1 MTQGRRARGALSLVA
16 LAGAAAAVLTLRQ
29 ATPSCFLTPS
39 SSLAAGWPAE
49 AVAVPRGEAL
59 PRTQMQAK
67 KKNTDRTRIQG
78 GGRQPVRVNRSPVLG
93 YSITTENAN
102 GMVTEQ
108 AGSVLRRMYDMAEM
122 DFNKMAGMRD
132 RYWRPG
138 YRKSKW
144 VADYNM
150 RSGRKK
156 KEAKLRRQY
165 ETDWQEWMS
174 TVGRQRGLTDPVL
187 FNGPPLKLSE
197 EDDAATDPK
206 VFSKKIPSENEL
218 ATEMKLP
225 RGKDLLPEDVQP
237 GKFNCDGEDS
247 IFKIWK
253 RPLHKHPYDIGKRG
267 KIGPVVRGIVL

>member
-1 MTQGRRARGALSLVA
+1 MGTHPRVICLDLKVTFKSSNLLGAGPFFPDLTFENLSVALNRGAHRPKHGLLRGLRWKSRGPAIATLEAQARSLGSP
-16 LAGAAAAVLTLRQ
+16 LASTPQVL
-29 ATPSCFLTPS
+29 A
-39 SSLAAGWPAE
+39 
-49 AVAVPRGEAL
+49 
-59 PRTQMQAK
+59 
-67 KKNTDRTRIQG
+67 
-78 GGRQPVRVNRSPVLG
+78 
-93 YSITTENAN
+93 YSITEENN
-102 GMVTEQ
+102 DGRINENP
-108 AGSVLRRMYDMAEM
+108 GSVLRRMYDMAEM

-138 YRKSKW
+138 YRRSKW

-156 KEAKLRRQY
+156 KEAKIRRQY

-225 RGKDLLPEDVQP
+225 RGKDTGTLQSRD
-237 GKFNCDGEDS
+237 DGEAVTES
-247 IFKIWK
+247 S
-253 RPLHKHPYDIGKRG
+253 
-267 KIGPVVRGIVL
+267 